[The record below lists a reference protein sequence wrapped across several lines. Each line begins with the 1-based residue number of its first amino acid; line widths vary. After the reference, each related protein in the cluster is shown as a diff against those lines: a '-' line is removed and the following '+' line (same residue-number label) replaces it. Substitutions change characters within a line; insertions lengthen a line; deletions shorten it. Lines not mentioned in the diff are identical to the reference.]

1 MNVWALIRSLSQTAM
16 TMLVLDRVVELVY
29 EHVGVSSIESL
40 VNKDQPQPEDVADA
54 RARAHRQ

>member
-1 MNVWALIRSLSQTAM
+1 MNVWALIRSLIQTAM
-16 TMLVLDRVVELVY
+16 SKLDRVVELVY
-29 EHVGVSSIESL
+29 ERVGVSSFESL